1 MTELFITVLACEQL
15 IALLRRLE
23 AFFYPKLPAATLM
36 LVTTYR
42 GLVNMV
48 KV

>member
-1 MTELFITVLACEQL
+1 MAELLITALAYEHL